1 MGGWLSWFTPRRSG
15 DAPGGDAPGGD
26 GASPAPGRAGVRGP
40 GAGDA
45 PGAGSRQG
53 PAPAAG
59 GGRRAS
65 TGQAAGAPE
74 RAGLRGHGAE
84 AGPRARGITEIRY
97 DGPAGWW
104 AVANMLPPTPPV
116 GGKRRDVPA
125 THIDPTSRRALKL
138 LRRHTRRTLAAIDT
152 LLDHAQEAPGGYRR
166 LTGPARHDLQR
177 ARRQLAY
184 YIGPSDD
191 IVYRPFHFGL
201 LAGLVV
207 YAEGVVDPK
216 FVSEAV
222 LEPLQRLAAAR
233 WAAGR
238 KPAAEAGTP
247 AGQPPAARTGEEPA
261 AQDGAG
267 AEGALRPR
275 RHRGVSHPGDGTGAG
290 GGARPPEHGTRQ
302 PVLPPEVA
310 GRLTRELRQAITIA
324 TEVRRTRSYRQA
336 AQAVL
341 EGKAA
346 LVVAGVPDI
355 LTFGAEGWPK
365 RQPDEP
371 ESERTIRGPREGLV
385 ETLSDNLALIRR
397 WIRDPSLRVRK
408 IKLGKRTRTP
418 VAMVYIEN
426 LAPQPIV
433 DEVWE
438 RLQSI
443 DAEAIIESGTVEEY
457 LTGRKASI
465 FPLVQAT
472 ERTDKVAA
480 ALLEGRVVV
489 LVDRSPFALFVP
501 TSLAELYQSPDDYY
515 VNFWQGTAVRL
526 LRIVGLFISLALPGL
541 YITLVGFHPELIPTK
556 LALASAGI
564 RQGTPMPAA
573 VELIA
578 MELLFELF
586 REGGLRLP
594 AAVGQTVGIAGG
606 VVLGTAAAQA
616 GFVSG
621 IVIVVTA
628 GTAIASFA
636 IPNYFLGLTWRILKF
651 ALIGLSATFGLTGLV
666 AGMLLVAAHLA
677 AAESAGAPYT
687 TPFGPI
693 RPKRMMRMAVRPPHW
708 EKSAADRP

>member
-1 MGGWLSWFTPRRSG
+1 MGRGRSLVNRQH
-15 DAPGGDAPGGD
+15 PGG
-26 GASPAPGRAGVRGP
+26 GVET
-40 GAGDA
+40 
-45 PGAGSRQG
+45 
-53 PAPAAG
+53 
-59 GGRRAS
+59 GRRV
-65 TGQAAGAPE
+65 
-74 RAGLRGHGAE
+74 GLRGHGAE
-84 AGPRARGITEIRY
+84 AAPRTRGMTEIRY

-104 AVANMLPPTPPV
+104 AVANLVEPSRPV

-125 THIDPTSRRALKL
+125 TQIDPTSRRALKL

-152 LLDHAQEAPGGYRR
+152 LLDHVREVPGGYRR
-166 LTGPARHDLQR
+166 LSGPARRDLER

-184 YIGPSDD
+184 HIGPSDD

-201 LAGLVV
+201 LRGLVV
-207 YAEGVVDPK
+207 YAEGVVDPQ
-216 FVSEAV
+216 FVSQAV

-233 WAAGR
+233 WAAVVARAAQPGGAAGNPSVA
-238 KPAAEAGTP
+238 PAAP
-247 AGQPPAARTGEEPA
+247 
-261 AQDGAG
+261 AG
-267 AEGALRPR
+267 AEDSGPPVRDIGLAR
-275 RHRGVSHPGDGTGAG
+275 GDGPSSRRGGPGRSQGPGREGGPASRRGPARDGQKKGQAAG
-290 GGARPPEHGTRQ
+290 QRQ
-302 PVLPPEVA
+302 PALPPELA
-310 GRLTRELRQAITIA
+310 GRLTRELQQAITIA
-324 TEVRRTRSYRQA
+324 TQVRRTRSYRQA
-336 AQAVL
+336 AQAVV
-341 EGKAA
+341 EGKAV
-346 LVVAGVPDI
+346 LVVAGVPDM

-397 WIRDPSLRVRK
+397 FIRDPSLRVRK
-408 IKLGKRTRTP
+408 IKLGKVTRTP

-426 LAPQPIV
+426 LAPQATV

-443 DAEAIIESGTVEEY
+443 DADAIIESGTVEEY
-457 LTGRKASI
+457 LTGRKGSI
-465 FPLVQAT
+465 FPLVHAT

-573 VELIA
+573 VELVA

-651 ALIGLSATFGLTGLV
+651 ALIALSATFGLTGLV

-677 AAESAGAPYT
+677 AAESAGAPYM
-687 TPFGPI
+687 TPFGPM
-693 RPKRMMRMAVRPPHW
+693 RPKRLLRMAVRPPHW
-708 EKSAADRP
+708 EKGAAARP

>member
-1 MGGWLSWFTPRRSG
+1 MGRRL
-15 DAPGGDAPGGD
+15 PWIHRWW
-26 GASPAPGRAGVRGP
+26 PGRDSTPDAGARP
-40 GAGDA
+40 PRPRA
-45 PGAGSRQG
+45 Q
-53 PAPAAG
+53 AA
-59 GGRRAS
+59 R
-65 TGQAAGAPE
+65 QAAGT
-74 RAGLRGHGAE
+74 
-84 AGPRARGITEIRY
+84 TEIRY

-104 AVANMLPPTPPV
+104 AVANMLAPAPSD
-116 GGKRRDVPA
+116 GGKRRDTPPTRVDPA
-125 THIDPTSRRALKL
+125 SRRALKL

-152 LLDHAQEAPGGYRR
+152 LLGHAREAPGGYRR
-166 LTGPARHDLQR
+166 LDGPARRDLER

-201 LAGLVV
+201 LRGLVV
-207 YAEGVVDPK
+207 YAEGVVDPQ

-222 LEPLQRLAAAR
+222 LEPLQRLTAAR
-233 WAAGR
+233 WAAGAAAAAGAGSAGEHPGAAPTTPGGAEVR
-238 KPAAEAGTP
+238 GPAVPP
-247 AGQPPAARTGEEPA
+247 AGLREAHRPASGGGQPEPEPA
-261 AQDGAG
+261 PEWG
-267 AEGALRPR
+267 
-275 RHRGVSHPGDGTGAG
+275 RGPAS
-290 GGARPPEHGTRQ
+290 RPPQAPTLQQAGRSARQ
-302 PVLPPEVA
+302 RVLPAEQA
-310 GRLTRELRQAITIA
+310 GRLGRQLQQALTIA

-336 AQAVL
+336 AQAVV
-341 EGKAA
+341 EGKAV
-346 LVVAGVPDI
+346 LVVAGVPDM

-397 WIRDPSLRVRK
+397 FIRDPSLRVRK
-408 IKLGKRTRTP
+408 IKLGKLTRTP

-426 LAPQPIV
+426 LAPQATV

-443 DAEAIIESGTVEEY
+443 DADAIIESGTVEEY

-465 FPLVQAT
+465 FPLVHAT

-573 VELIA
+573 VELLA

-651 ALIGLSATFGLTGLV
+651 ALIALSATFGLTGLV

-677 AAESAGAPYT
+677 AAESAGAPYM
-687 TPFGPI
+687 TPFGPM
-693 RPKRMMRMAVRPPHW
+693 RPKRLLRMAVRPPHW
-708 EKSAADRP
+708 EKGVAARP

>member
-1 MGGWLSWFTPRRSG
+1 MGIWPALRARIRHR
-15 DAPGGDAPGGD
+15 DPGGGPPTADRALRD
-26 GASPAPGRAGVRGP
+26 GTGER
-40 GAGDA
+40 
-45 PGAGSRQG
+45 SR
-53 PAPAAG
+53 
-59 GGRRAS
+59 RRRPFP
-65 TGQAAGAPE
+65 AGA
-74 RAGLRGHGAE
+74 A
-84 AGPRARGITEIRY
+84 EIRF

-104 AVANMLPPTPPV
+104 AVANVTRPPDPAAAPRHDAPV
-116 GGKRRDVPA
+116 TRSDPA
-125 THIDPTSRRALKL
+125 SRRALKL

-152 LLDHAQEAPGGYRR
+152 LLDHAREAPGGRR
-166 LTGPARHDLQR
+166 RPRPTARDDLRQ

-191 IVYRPFHFGL
+191 IIYRPFHFGAL
-201 LAGLVV
+201 RGLVV
-207 YAEGVVDPK
+207 YADGVVDPQ

-233 WAAGR
+233 WAA
-238 KPAAEAGTP
+238 
-247 AGQPPAARTGEEPA
+247 AARPPGG
-261 AQDGAG
+261 GAG
-267 AEGALRPR
+267 ADPSATEATRRPGPGQPSPTRQPR
-275 RHRGVSHPGDGTGAG
+275 RHRHRPATEVRGAPRSPALA
-290 GGARPPEHGTRQ
+290 AR
-302 PVLPPEVA
+302 LA
-310 GRLTRELRQAITIA
+310 RELRQSITIA
-324 TEVRRTRSYRQA
+324 TEVRRTRSYRRA
-336 AQAVL
+336 AQAVV

-408 IKLGKRTRTP
+408 IKLGRRTRTP
-418 VAMVYIEN
+418 VAMVYIEDV
-426 LAPQPIV
+426 APQALV

-443 DAEAIIESGTVEEY
+443 DADAVIESATVEEY

-489 LVDRSPFALFVP
+489 LVDRSPFGLFVP
-501 TSLAELYQSPDDYY
+501 TSLNELYQSPDDYY
-515 VNFWQGTAVRL
+515 VNFWQGSAIRL
-526 LRIVGLFISLALPGL
+526 LRVVGLFISLALPGL

-573 VELIA
+573 VELVV

-651 ALIGLSATFGLTGLV
+651 ALIGLSAVFGLTGLV
-666 AGMLLVAAHLA
+666 AGLLLVAAHLA

-687 TPFGPI
+687 TPF
-693 RPKRMMRMAVRPPHW
+693 
-708 EKSAADRP
+708 

>member
-1 MGGWLSWFTPRRSG
+1 MTRPPDPAAAPRR
-15 DAPGGDAPGGD
+15 DAPPTRSDP
-26 GASPAPGRAGVRGP
+26 ASP
-40 GAGDA
+40 
-45 PGAGSRQG
+45 
-53 PAPAAG
+53 
-59 GGRRAS
+59 
-65 TGQAAGAPE
+65 
-74 RAGLRGHGAE
+74 
-84 AGPRARGITEIRY
+84 
-97 DGPAGWW
+97 
-104 AVANMLPPTPPV
+104 
-116 GGKRRDVPA
+116 
-125 THIDPTSRRALKL
+125 RALKL
-138 LRRHTRRTLAAIDT
+138 LRRHTRRTLAAIDA
-152 LLDHAQEAPGGYRR
+152 LLDHARGAPGA
-166 LTGPARHDLQR
+166 TRHPRAATRDDLR
-177 ARRQLAY
+177 HARRQLAY

-191 IVYRPFHFGL
+191 IIYRPFRFGP

-207 YAEGVVDPK
+207 YADGVVDPK

-222 LEPLQRLAAAR
+222 LEPLQRLAAVRGAAAR
-233 WAAGR
+233 PPAGAADPAAAEPSASRAPGWRPPARRPGRPRGGAAG
-238 KPAAEAGTP
+238 AARGP
-247 AGQPPAARTGEEPA
+247 AGPPTPAARLA
-261 AQDGAG
+261 
-267 AEGALRPR
+267 
-275 RHRGVSHPGDGTGAG
+275 
-290 GGARPPEHGTRQ
+290 
-302 PVLPPEVA
+302 
-310 GRLTRELRQAITIA
+310 RELRQSITIA
-324 TEVRRTRSYRQA
+324 TEVRRTRSYRRA
-336 AQAVL
+336 AQAVV

-408 IKLGKRTRTP
+408 LKLGRRTRTP
-418 VAMVYIEN
+418 VAMVYIEDV
-426 LAPQPIV
+426 APQALV

-443 DAEAIIESGTVEEY
+443 DADAVIESGTIEEY
-457 LTGRKASI
+457 LTGRKGSI

-489 LVDRSPFALFVP
+489 LVDRSPFGLFLP
-501 TSLAELYQSPDDYY
+501 TSLNELYQSPDEYY
-515 VNFWQGTAVRL
+515 VNFWQGSAVRL
-526 LRIVGLFISLALPGL
+526 LRVVGLFISLAFPGL
-541 YITLVGFHPELIPTK
+541 YIALVGFHPELVPTK
-556 LALASAGI
+556 LALATAGI
-564 RQGTPMPAA
+564 RQGAPMPAA
-573 VELIA
+573 VELVV

-628 GTAIASFA
+628 GTGIASFA

-651 ALIGLSATFGLTGLV
+651 VLIGLSSTFGLTGLM
-666 AGMLLVAAHLA
+666 AGLLLIAAHLA

-687 TPFGPI
+687 TPFGPL
-693 RPKRMMRMAVRPPHW
+693 RPRRLLSAALRPPHW
-708 EKSAADRP
+708 EKDASQRP